1 MFKAKWMYSLV
12 LIVSLLVL
20 SVSPA
25 SAASFPLG
33 HTPPL
38 GDEEPPQIDD
48 FTPMPTDISSLGQI
62 SVDAVANP
70 SPIAPY
76 QQFVYSRTPKFFFS
90 PKTNATQYHISVVDI
105 VAEPD
110 KVVYNYYGT
119 GGCTNICKLQP
130 GIALK
135 TYRYQAIAGG
145 VYLWYVEAMVGGV
158 WQGFTTSAPFA
169 VLSTGFSST
178 FDTSTDKWQYV
189 SGTWALNGTGA
200 WKAVGP
206 STTTITALQKE
217 IFTTDFVYEVRMK
230 RKTETGSLNRIIFM
244 GTPDPLAANKTWD
257 TGYYFG
263 YDNNGTWSFWRRDGG
278 LNTTLLYD
286 SVPSPYVV
294 PYGWNTLTVWT
305 DYPNFYLWINGAY
318 LGMAQDA
325 TYRGGLVGV
334 GMYEIDAAASSFLV
348 DSARLYY
355 SATGP
360 YELTGA
366 QLGAPLNR
374 VVTGEVE

>member
-1 MFKAKWMYSLV
+1 MFKAKWMYTLV

-25 SAASFPLG
+25 SAAGLPPG

-48 FTPMPTDISSLGQI
+48 FTPMPTDISYLAQI
-62 SVDAVANP
+62 SVDAIANP
-70 SPIAPY
+70 SPIAPF
-76 QQFVYSRTPKFFFS
+76 QQSVYTRTPKFFFT
-90 PKTNATQYHISVVDI
+90 PKANATQYHISVVDI

-130 GIALK
+130 GIQLK
-135 TYRYQAIAGG
+135 TLRYQATAGG

-158 WQGFTTSAPFA
+158 WQGFTSSAPFA
-169 VLSTGFSST
+169 ILSTGFNST
-178 FDTSTDKWQYV
+178 FDATADKWQPL

-200 WKAVGP
+200 WKAIGP
-206 STTTITALQKE
+206 NLTTSTALQKE
-217 IFTTDFVYEVRMK
+217 VFTNDFVYEVRMK
-230 RKTETGSLNRIIFM
+230 RKTETDSLNRIIFM
-244 GTPDPLAANKTWD
+244 GSPDPLSTAKSWNM
-257 TGYYFG
+257 GYYFG
-263 YDNNGTWSFWRRDGG
+263 YTNNGTWSFWRRDEGD
-278 LNTTLLYD
+278 TTTMLYD
-286 SVPSPYVV
+286 SVPSPYIV

-305 DYPNFYLWINGAY
+305 DYPEIYLWINGAY
-318 LGMAQDA
+318 LGVVEDD
-325 TYRGGLVGV
+325 TYRNGFVGV
-334 GMYEIDAAASSFLV
+334 GMYENDATASPFLV